1 MTTLQTQPHRRRAR
15 TRFVGALVALA
26 LIVVVVPVASAATD
40 TGSLYWGT
48 TAGVNSIVRSPI
60 VTPTVESVFAG
71 TTFAPSGVYVSSG
84 AVYWTS
90 ITGSTIGTANL
101 AGQNVNPNFI
111 PGAVNPTGV
120 VSNGQYIYWS
130 DNGFIGRA
138 NLNGSAAQTGLQWFA
153 TPGVQNLA
161 IWVDQSYV
169 YWANATAIGRVSL
182 AGTGAQP
189 AFVANSAV
197 PNAVA
202 FPGAIVTDATYIYWT
217 NTVGGN
223 IGRMNLA
230 GNPVISPVF
239 INTGTGTVPPPP
251 TAGLAQ
257 TGNAFYWTNPVAG
270 TIGSANL
277 SGTVTNVTLVTGVV
291 GLAGVAATRYALTV
305 ARAGAGAGGV
315 TSSVGGI
322 SCGTTCAMDF
332 PDMAPVTLTAAAT
345 TGSLFGGWTGACT
358 GTALTCTVTMSQAQT
373 TIATF
378 NLVPINYALTVVLKG
393 TGPGSIVSTPSGI
406 NCGTTCVVPFQAGTT
421 VVLTAIEG
429 RLSNFVAWTGACSGA
444 RSTCTVKVDKARAVT
459 ATFNSAVVLKLSSF
473 ALSRTKFRV
482 GAHTTAV
489 RTRPPVG
496 MTIRYTL
503 SESANVT
510 VVFQKSGTSKRYYL
524 HRTSGLKGGLVG
536 KNAISFTGRVGR
548 TALKPGTWK
557 ITITASDDTTT
568 TKAQAKQF
576 TVAPPS

>member
-1 MTTLQTQPHRRRAR
+1 MNTLPSQTHRHRLRAR
-15 TRFVGALVALA
+15 CAGALVAIA
-26 LIVVVVPVASAATD
+26 LIVVVVPVASAAD

-60 VTPTVESVFAG
+60 VTPTVANVFAA
-71 TTFAPSGVYVSSG
+71 TSAAPSGVYLSSG
-84 AVYWTS
+84 AAYWTS
-90 ITGSTIGTANL
+90 SAGSTIGTANL
-101 AGQNVNPNFI
+101 AGQGVNPNFI

-130 DNGFIGRA
+130 DNGFIGRT
-138 NLNGSAAQTGLQWFA
+138 NLNGSAAQTGIQWFA

-161 IWVDQSYV
+161 IWVDQSYA
-169 YWANATAIGRVSL
+169 YWASATAIGRVSL
-182 AGTGAQP
+182 AGTGATP
-189 AFVANSAV
+189 AFVANSAAI

-202 FPGAIVTDATYIYWT
+202 SPGAIVTDATNIYWT
-217 NTVGGN
+217 NAGGTN

-239 INTGTGTVPPPP
+239 INTGTR
-251 TAGLAQ
+251 TAGLAE
-257 TGNAFYWTNPVAG
+257 TGNAFYWTNPDLG

-277 SGTVTNVTLVTGVV
+277 SGTVTNGALVTG
-291 GLAGVAATRYALTV
+291 LLNPISVAATRYALTV

-322 SCGTTCAMDF
+322 SCGATCAMDF
-332 PDMAPVTLTAAAT
+332 PDMATVTLTAAAT

-358 GTALTCTVTMSQAQT
+358 GAALTCTVTMSQAQT
-373 TIATF
+373 TTATF

-406 NCGTTCVVPFQAGTT
+406 NCGTACVVPFQAGTT

-429 RLSNFVAWTGACSGA
+429 RLSNFVGWTGTCSGA

-473 ALSRTKFRV
+473 GLSRSKFRV

-496 MTIRYTL
+496 TTIRYTL
-503 SESANVT
+503 SEAANVT
-510 VVFQKSGTSKRYYL
+510 VVFQKRGTSKRYYL
-524 HRTSGLKGGLVG
+524 YRTSGLKGGLVG

-548 TALKPGTWK
+548 MALKPGTWK
-557 ITITASDDTTT
+557 VTITASEDTTT